1 MLKSARLLW
10 TGSIVLL
17 ALTRLAH
24 AQSNPI
30 LDLDTGGQTAVIK
43 DIAFTSDG
51 RFILSAGDDKVVRIW
66 DVEQR
71 RTVRTLR
78 GEIGD
83 SHHGKIFALAI
94 SPDDR
99 FVAVGGWMAPADAE
113 RLCCGDIRVFDF
125 TTGRLVKRLQ
135 GHEGPIY
142 DLAFSPDGSRLASA
156 AGDARAFIWT
166 MPDGAIG
173 HCLEGHDGSV
183 SRIAFADNGRT
194 VTGGAD
200 GTLRLWSAPDGK
212 TVATIGDKASRAI
225 LDVSAPV
232 GRLPQAWLCASCSC
246 REGGRGG
253 VSRAGAPPG
262 FDDRQ
267 ELMRTIASGNP
278 QLHPIRLL
286 IAAPGRPIL
295 ALRTPGRDAAPG
307 LSHGFPVYMKNEP
320 PHEDAG

>member
-1 MLKSARLLW
+1 VLKSARLLW
-10 TGSIVLL
+10 TAGIVLL

-30 LDLDTGGQTAVIK
+30 LDLDTGGHTAVIK

-51 RFILSAGDDKVVRIW
+51 RF
-66 DVEQR
+66 
-71 RTVRTLR
+71 
-78 GEIGD
+78 
-83 SHHGKIFALAI
+83 
-94 SPDDR
+94 
-99 FVAVGGWMAPADAE
+99 VAVGGWMAPADAK
-113 RLCCGDIRVFDF
+113 RPCCGDIRVFDF

-142 DLAFSPDGSRLASA
+142 DLAFSPDGTRLASA

-166 MPDGAIG
+166 MPDGAIA

-183 SRIAFADNGRT
+183 SRIAFADNGPT

-225 LDVSAPV
+225 PDVSAPV
-232 GRLPQAWLCASCSC
+232 GRAGLPQAWLCASCSC

-286 IAAPGRPIL
+286 IAAPDRSIL
-295 ALRTPGRDAAPG
+295 ALLTPGRDAAPG